1 MRCRTS
7 KQASKAKQAATQQT
21 QFTKATTNLATNAP
35 LAQDDPETK
44 HTAKQLE
51 ITMWLNKN
59 HCTKHQQA
67 HHFTQNTKRR
77 GLCANK
83 AKTSHELQQTSPPTR
98 RGNQRVTER
107 STQCATS
114 RALTKRQWCEMASS
128 PESKETNEHQ
138 QEAFGKLN
146 NEWQAVDG

>member
-1 MRCRTS
+1 MLCFMVCFNTPNKEQRHSHPTPCNTVQHTPHCELS
-7 KQASKAKQAATQQT
+7 MNTTAEGGHEHTPAKTVHRVMQ
-21 QFTKATTNLATNAP
+21 ATNAP

-114 RALTKRQWCEMASS
+114 RALTK
-128 PESKETNEHQ
+128 
-138 QEAFGKLN
+138 
-146 NEWQAVDG
+146 